1 MRATVDA
8 WQVTLL
14 AMFVLL
20 AVSLAALTWLV
31 LREQRIR
38 ERAGLREWAVGL
50 ALQTTAWPLFAVPS
64 TVLQGTVQAIAC
76 ALLVAGYAAM
86 LRALLR
92 SLPRVPART
101 TLSWSVVYLPA
112 VLLLLV
118 LLWPGQD
125 AAQRITLFWIAALAT
140 VLLAVRAP
148 LRRRGRRPWPE
159 RALVLLFVGA
169 ALVCVYRL
177 AEQGWQPQSGPAFD
191 AGITPA
197 QQIALAYFLVA
208 PVFATFAF
216 LLLQLERQ
224 QRWLEGL
231 AAEDALTGVHNR
243 RAFFELAQR
252 RLARAPD
259 AGMAA
264 LLMIDVDGFKAVND
278 AHGHAAGDQVL
289 AMVATRLR
297 AAIQDGELVGRFGG
311 DEFCM
316 LLTGGGVGDAAVRAE
331 RLRTQ
336 VAHYPL
342 DVAGRAVTVTLSI
355 GIVHAREGRTP
366 DLDAL
371 LAMADRRLYLAK
383 RAGRNRVIDRD
394 VEVAMPATS

>member
-1 MRATVDA
+1 MDA
-8 WQVTLL
+8 VKVTLL

-20 AVSLAALTWLV
+20 AVSLATMTWLV
-31 LREQRIR
+31 LRDPRMR
-38 ERAGLREWAVGL
+38 ERAGLREWATGL
-50 ALQTTAWPLFAVPS
+50 ALQTVAWPLFAVPA
-64 TVLQGTVQAIAC
+64 TVMHGSVQALAC

-92 SLPRVPART
+92 SLPAVSGRT
-101 TLSWSVVYLPA
+101 PLSWAVVYLPA
-112 VLLLLV
+112 IMLLLA
-118 LLWPGQD
+118 LLWPGQ
-125 AAQRITLFWIAALAT
+125 ASPQRITLFWVAALAT
-140 VLLAVRAP
+140 VLLAARAP

-159 RALVLLFVGA
+159 RALLVLFAGA

-177 AEQGWQPQSGPAFD
+177 TEQALLPQSGPAFD
-191 AGITPA
+191 ARITPA
-197 QQIALAYFLVA
+197 QQAALMYFLIA

-216 LLLQLERQ
+216 LLLQLEHQ

-252 RLARAPD
+252 RLTRVHD
-259 AGMAA
+259 GDGLAA

-278 AHGHAAGDQVL
+278 AHGHGAGDRVL
-289 AMVATRLR
+289 ATLATRLR
-297 AAIQDGELVGRFGG
+297 AVVRDGELVGRFGG

-316 LLTGGGVGDAAVRAE
+316 LLLGSSVGEATLRAE
-331 RLRTQ
+331 QLRAQ
-336 VAHYPL
+336 VAAYPL
-342 DVAGRAVTVTLSI
+342 DADSSVAPVTLSI
-355 GIVHAREGRTP
+355 GIAHVRPGRGA

-394 VEVAMPATS
+394 VEVAMPALA

>member
-1 MRATVDA
+1 LDA
-8 WQVTLL
+8 WHVTLL

-20 AVSLAALTWLV
+20 AVSLAAMTWLV
-31 LREQRIR
+31 LREQRLR
-38 ERAGLREWAVGL
+38 ERAGLREWTLGL
-50 ALQTTAWPLFAVPS
+50 ALQTLAWPLFAVPTS
-64 TVLQGTVQAIAC
+64 VLGGTVQAIAC
-76 ALLVAGYAAM
+76 ALLVTGYAAM

-92 SLPRVPART
+92 SLPATPART
-101 TLSWSVVYLPA
+101 PLSWAVVYLPA
-112 VLLLLV
+112 LVLLLV
-118 LLWPGQD
+118 LLVPGQ
-125 AAQRITLFWIAALAT
+125 APEARIAMFWATALLT

-148 LRRRGRRPWPE
+148 LRRGGRRPWPE
-159 RALVLLFVGA
+159 RALVVLFTGA

-177 AEQGWQPQSGPAFD
+177 AEQGWNPQSGPTFG
-191 AGITPA
+191 AGITPG
-197 QQIALAYFLVA
+197 QQLALAYFLVA

-252 RLARAPD
+252 RLARAHD
-259 AGMAA
+259 DGLAA

-278 AHGHAAGDQVL
+278 AHGHAAGDGVL
-289 AMVATRLR
+289 AGIATRLR
-297 AAIQDGELVGRFGG
+297 AATRDGDVVGRFGG

-316 LLTGGGVGDAAVRAE
+316 LLTGGGIGDAAMRAE
-331 RLRTQ
+331 RLRAQ
-336 VAHYPL
+336 VAAHPPVI
-342 DVAGRAVTVTLSI
+342 DGIATAVTLSI
-355 GIVHAREGRTP
+355 GIAHVREGRAP

-394 VEVAMPATS
+394 VEVALPTPA